1 MSEVEPIKTQD
12 ALEIEYDSPEEKDEI
27 EFDSVDLQLDNLASE
42 IQYRRSAALS
52 PMASPD
58 AAGRALSLPEVI
70 QTHSKRLGLTD
81 KQFAR
86 AAANQG
92 LDLGVLVT
100 EIGQRGND
108 AKDVF
113 KTLEDGGMVS
123 FKPLNERKKGMRDIR
138 KKRLTALR
146 GDQINQYGQARV
158 LSGEKEIELSAEE
171 LATARPKK
179 EYDFTKIKDPS
190 KRQLAVAEIVYEMG
204 SDAGFSQDQMAA
216 ILANG
221 FAESRLDPM
230 AVNPVNEDSH
240 GVWQFNRA
248 GSGEGRN
255 FTVEQL
261 QDPRFQMEQIIKAT
275 KSRDELAGFRDP
287 TADANQLTEQ
297 FMLKF
302 EKPARKP
309 GDIKARQ
316 AFLGQANRLLSE
328 AAKTSPKG
336 QSIEN
341 LKARKRS
348 QILDRLQRNDGRS
361 FRLVTDEESKGG
373 RAENEVAQPGSPAFD
388 RYEREVQGQINEK
401 FAADPERARLIS
413 QTLAK
418 YSEGGSDT
426 LRETFADSAFN
437 DLMNVGLTYDVDKAA
452 EKLGIS
458 SEEFKL
464 RAGVE
469 GSKEH
474 KIREYLRQVN
484 TRHAALYVTTNK
496 LGVPALVSYEFM
508 DPKNVMGE
516 ERYGKGDNYF
526 KRLFF
531 EASRNRVQMLGLDD
545 NNMPVFRAQGGFD
558 SLASKLDVLLSLG
571 SGALERALKGP
582 EGESVMEALKEGSI
596 QGLRDQKNFTK
607 VLLSTDAARD
617 SGVKAL
623 GLGAVGV
630 ATDILMPDPTLG
642 LAGVVS
648 KTAKGAKAIKPIIK
662 RRYVP
667 QTLDRMGTAANDMI
681 EAQKLIKRASEKFAE
696 GDMDGGRNL
705 LEQAK
710 KFARTAEAAEKS
722 VRKEMKPVME
732 LVDRTDSEVAT
743 EIARD
748 VPLLMGRNTKPYED
762 SLGFSDFGL
771 RRDYVHPS
779 VERVAARGDSE
790 GQIVEFPEFFDL
802 SRKLHRLSD
811 MSRQIDA
818 GDVADTFVAEVQATA
833 MDKLMKDFSDELAS
847 RGFSRVRS
855 KTQKEETTNAI
866 QDALA
871 FMRSTKAAKILAES
885 PSAFDEA
892 LKPFVDKITTKP
904 SKTGRTIVEDLLV
917 PITNAH
923 KKAKR
928 VEAASA
934 KAVEAADLNQQLI
947 DVTKSVAGMAE
958 SRGAAHAFARQA
970 LAKQEKVKIEP
981 IIQTVMNRYEEIG
994 TGKISGTALQ
1004 FRNELEEAF
1013 PAMRGDAAMHV
1024 ARNLDDRLKAI
1035 HRRTG
1040 EDISIIYETRDFKNI
1055 IPDMKRK
1062 ASVSDEAAQ
1071 AVGKVSKETV
1081 EDVPGIVTDPKFSKL
1096 DEGDELLTSD
1106 EVREFT
1112 RNISE
1117 RLERE
1122 DMTDFTAQLATK
1134 TVKELKALAKAKG
1147 IRGVS
1152 RLRKSDLIDTLTR
1165 NEKVKTFLPDEYL
1178 RRNPEVAAQH
1188 ETAKQKVIDAQ
1199 KDFEKA
1205 LDELDALEA
1214 ANSPTARNMLN
1225 RPSAA
1230 IEAAMA
1236 RSDDAIELTIN
1247 DVQVR
1252 MFKRDLAEARVR
1264 EAEAIRSQRLVELEN
1279 LRRIAEGKAEE
1290 TIGLAEDLD
1299 FIPGMVV
1306 KVEGNNLVVKSIE
1319 LPDELKG
1326 RGIATTLYKVAMQ
1339 RAKSQ
1344 GLGFSSDVNP
1354 SPEAQR
1360 IYERLIEQG
1369 LPIKK
1374 IISREPNP
1382 ETIEAQKTL
1391 DKLID
1396 DFEGEFNEFRRAM
1409 REVLLESGDIEESSN
1424 LFKDL
1429 KSPFVGLDEE
1439 RDRLTLFWDYR
1450 SFESEMAIADP
1461 AIPQIG
1467 RDGGELSINFDFAEQ
1482 KFGVSSDRFLS
1493 ETKRLR
1499 DEIFNLAAN
1508 DEFLAKLDG
1517 KPVETTR
1524 YVVDASDLNRLTDD
1538 VLTADVATK
1547 KTKAAAKPEDITNFV
1562 EDAQKTV
1569 RAMEEA
1575 PTVEDLVLNITEVA
1589 RRELSSDQMGSVT
1602 QWLATKG
1609 IKVAHKGASFVADDP
1624 ATVAQ
1629 AEEAFAKAFSEYA
1642 KGRPPPTTQSES
1654 AFERVKNSLLERFA
1668 SAKNA
1673 AADGASFKP
1682 SSEIEQ
1688 VFDDILIGANPTE
1701 QAAPNIFKAISRA
1714 LVDDL
1719 PKTVGQDFLMSIA
1732 RESDRLGHPISVK
1745 QLKALVEEA
1754 GKKYAKNP
1762 SDDVRIE
1769 LPGPVQVGGLLA
1781 PKAKSSFT
1789 MLEFARGAAAYASR
1803 KRMTG
1808 TPATRKIALDS
1819 EVDAIR
1825 EMDPTQMIDQYI
1837 KTSRPLVRYAR
1848 NAYLGGDAIEDM
1860 RDLPPTVRKAIMA
1873 GVRITQQAIG
1883 DTVTLIHEGAAS
1895 GDKLVRFITGD
1906 PQIKFKSGRNALSAG
1921 HDMMGSSVTHLQDYL
1936 ETMSAAGGK
1945 KRQAFAVMQDL
1956 FNRGRPGTKLTFSKA
1971 ITQPAVKDAFDEIVF
1986 SKNGSVLV
1994 SDMFKA
2000 TGLKPDQNIE
2010 PKHLDM
2016 LETIF
2021 HITGQSERKGK
2032 RFVGESADQFKMLYK
2047 DIERRFPMNKPT
2059 DEPVANRVTCLIAG
2073 HGQAI
2078 AARLRWVDLGIA
2090 TDAKTAAAFKRW
2102 IRGEAVDDPAQLQ
2115 KVREVFQAQGYN
2127 PRFLEASDLDGLG
2140 FYVPK
2145 SARKKLSMA
2154 LEQAT
2159 DPDLREFSGDMLEA
2173 LGKGLKSAESY
2184 NQLAAAWTMRT
2195 IKTRMVRGHFL
2206 LKSRYFWM
2214 NTMDHFNQMSQ
2225 VVGFRP
2231 AFISTMRI
2239 LPQTFASNPVFQG
2252 ALFGIQK
2259 AGKDEAGEVMRQ
2271 ALTSAGDK
2279 GADWAARLMRSSK
2292 WRGDLNSV
2300 LEARDGFLV
2309 VDGVPYSYADLRRI
2323 GVEEGL
2329 SASFDTAELGVKI
2342 RRIGSQFLDDAKAR
2356 ELGRKG
2362 DLLGVNIPG
2371 SISYEEMT
2379 KIAEDMAEGWSERE
2393 RYGAMM
2399 TLVEMGVAPRKAAR
2413 LTIDALYDYAG
2424 SMSKGDRHWL
2434 VNIFLPFWAFQKNA
2448 NRQLIDVVFSP
2459 RGAYRLGVLRRF
2471 YERGTDVTTQLL
2483 YEGMVDPLGV
2493 NTDSMTTEELDA
2505 YEGLK
2510 AALLEEY
2517 GVPVSQLPQRLKQQI
2532 RLAFSGRATILENG
2546 RMDEIDS
2553 LGMALRDN
2561 PKYKEYRN
2569 LLDGKVVARPNRV
2582 HLADYDSTRD
2592 AFFMPYAL
2600 NEQNKVF
2607 FELMQKNSPQQAFTA
2622 FLLPE
2627 QSYVASAKF
2636 LVNNT
2641 MALFQIGNNLREIG
2655 PEYFTDAEDGSELFR
2670 FMTPATKNVDIER
2683 GLLVGDLMSAIDVK
2697 DGRPYRLAP
2706 MLAKL
2711 IDQLPNF
2718 DVLPADKKTDPIQ
2731 RKLGYSEAVKQFKE
2745 GKIPTLT
2752 EDPFLLGETLEPV
2765 NNYYLPG
2772 GIGAA
2777 VLRNSA
2783 FHELNQLLLKYEK
2796 TPFEDVEGL
2805 RGEIQRFA
2813 RLIGIVDVRDVIP
2826 ERTMRSAKFA
2836 QKDEVQG
2843 EEFLD
2848 VKKRDAAQ
2856 YLTQDK
2862 IESFEDDPGVD
2873 VPRASPAST
2882 QKPQKQKQSDIDRIE
2897 RLKKRDSGE
2906 KVIDL

>member
-1 MSEVEPIKTQD
+1 
-12 ALEIEYDSPEEKDEI
+12 
-27 EFDSVDLQLDNLASE
+27 
-42 IQYRRSAALS
+42 
-52 PMASPD
+52 
-58 AAGRALSLPEVI
+58 
-70 QTHSKRLGLTD
+70 
-81 KQFAR
+81 
-86 AAANQG
+86 
-92 LDLGVLVT
+92 
-100 EIGQRGND
+100 
-108 AKDVF
+108 
-113 KTLEDGGMVS
+113 
-123 FKPLNERKKGMRDIR
+123 
-138 KKRLTALR
+138 
-146 GDQINQYGQARV
+146 
-158 LSGEKEIELSAEE
+158 
-171 LATARPKK
+171 
-179 EYDFTKIKDPS
+179 
-190 KRQLAVAEIVYEMG
+190 
-204 SDAGFSQDQMAA
+204 
-216 ILANG
+216 
-221 FAESRLDPM
+221 
-230 AVNPVNEDSH
+230 
-240 GVWQFNRA
+240 
-248 GSGEGRN
+248 
-255 FTVEQL
+255 
-261 QDPRFQMEQIIKAT
+261 
-275 KSRDELAGFRDP
+275 
-287 TADANQLTEQ
+287 
-297 FMLKF
+297 
-302 EKPARKP
+302 
-309 GDIKARQ
+309 
-316 AFLGQANRLLSE
+316 
-328 AAKTSPKG
+328 
-336 QSIEN
+336 
-341 LKARKRS
+341 
-348 QILDRLQRNDGRS
+348 
-361 FRLVTDEESKGG
+361 
-373 RAENEVAQPGSPAFD
+373 
-388 RYEREVQGQINEK
+388 
-401 FAADPERARLIS
+401 
-413 QTLAK
+413 
-418 YSEGGSDT
+418 
-426 LRETFADSAFN
+426 
-437 DLMNVGLTYDVDKAA
+437 
-452 EKLGIS
+452 
-458 SEEFKL
+458 
-464 RAGVE
+464 
-469 GSKEH
+469 
-474 KIREYLRQVN
+474 
-484 TRHAALYVTTNK
+484 
-496 LGVPALVSYEFM
+496 
-508 DPKNVMGE
+508 
-516 ERYGKGDNYF
+516 
-526 KRLFF
+526 
-531 EASRNRVQMLGLDD
+531 
-545 NNMPVFRAQGGFD
+545 
-558 SLASKLDVLLSLG
+558 
-571 SGALERALKGP
+571 
-582 EGESVMEALKEGSI
+582 
-596 QGLRDQKNFTK
+596 
-607 VLLSTDAARD
+607 
-617 SGVKAL
+617 
-623 GLGAVGV
+623 
-630 ATDILMPDPTLG
+630 
-642 LAGVVS
+642 
-648 KTAKGAKAIKPIIK
+648 
-662 RRYVP
+662 
-667 QTLDRMGTAANDMI
+667 
-681 EAQKLIKRASEKFAE
+681 
-696 GDMDGGRNL
+696 
-705 LEQAK
+705 
-710 KFARTAEAAEKS
+710 
-722 VRKEMKPVME
+722 
-732 LVDRTDSEVAT
+732 
-743 EIARD
+743 
-748 VPLLMGRNTKPYED
+748 
-762 SLGFSDFGL
+762 
-771 RRDYVHPS
+771 
-779 VERVAARGDSE
+779 
-790 GQIVEFPEFFDL
+790 
-802 SRKLHRLSD
+802 
-811 MSRQIDA
+811 
-818 GDVADTFVAEVQATA
+818 
-833 MDKLMKDFSDELAS
+833 
-847 RGFSRVRS
+847 
-855 KTQKEETTNAI
+855 
-866 QDALA
+866 
-871 FMRSTKAAKILAES
+871 
-885 PSAFDEA
+885 
-892 LKPFVDKITTKP
+892 
-904 SKTGRTIVEDLLV
+904 
-917 PITNAH
+917 
-923 KKAKR
+923 
-928 VEAASA
+928 
-934 KAVEAADLNQQLI
+934 
-947 DVTKSVAGMAE
+947 
-958 SRGAAHAFARQA
+958 
-970 LAKQEKVKIEP
+970 
-981 IIQTVMNRYEEIG
+981 
-994 TGKISGTALQ
+994 
-1004 FRNELEEAF
+1004 
-1013 PAMRGDAAMHV
+1013 MRGDAAMHV

-1732 RESDRLGHPISVK
+1732 RESYRLGHPISVK

-2356 ELGRKG
+2356 ELGRKC

>member
-12 ALEIEYDSPEEKDEI
+12 DLDIEYDSPEEKDEI

-179 EYDFTKIKDPS
+179 EYDFTKLKDPS

-204 SDAGFSQDQMAA
+204 SDAGFNQDQMAA

-240 GVWQFNRA
+240 GVWQFNRT

-348 QILDRLQRNDGRS
+348 QLLDRLQRNDGRS

-401 FAADPERARLIS
+401 VADDPERARLIS

-418 YSEGGSDT
+418 YGEGGSDT

-452 EKLGIS
+452 QKLGIS

-484 TRHAALYVTTNK
+484 TRHAALYITTNK

-526 KRLFF
+526 KRLLF
-531 EASRNRVQMLGLDD
+531 EGSRNRVQMLGLDD

-558 SLASKLDVLLSLG
+558 SVASKLDVLLSLG
-571 SGALERALKGP
+571 SGALERSLKGP

-630 ATDILMPDPTLG
+630 ATDILMPDPTMG

-748 VPLLMGRNTKPYED
+748 VPLLMGRNTKSYED

-802 SRKLHRLSD
+802 SRKLDRLSD

-855 KTQKEETTNAI
+855 KAQKEETTSAI

-917 PITNAH
+917 PITTAH

-928 VEAASA
+928 VEAAST

-970 LAKQEKVKIEP
+970 LAKQEKVKVEP
-981 IIQTVMNRYEEIG
+981 IIQTVMNRYEEVG

-1122 DMTDFTAQLATK
+1122 DMTDFTAQLTTK

-1147 IRGVS
+1147 IKGVS
-1152 RLRKSDLIDTLTR
+1152 RLRKSDLIDALVDKAR
-1165 NEKVKTFLPDEYL
+1165 EPSKADELL
-1178 RRNPEVAAQH
+1178 RQNPELNDQYNTLRAGLRNAQV
-1188 ETAKQKVIDAQ
+1188 EYQNKLDE
-1199 KDFEKA
+1199 FEK
-1205 LDELDALEA
+1205 LKA
-1214 ANSPTARNMLN
+1214 AKAPTARDFLN
-1225 RPSAA
+1225 KPSAVV
-1230 IEAAMA
+1230 EAALDRGKGVSTIEVEGA
-1236 RSDDAIELTIN
+1236 RFRLFDRDKAEMDVRAAKAVRDRSIVEIENFTRRIT
-1247 DVQVR
+1247 D
-1252 MFKRDLAEARVR
+1252 EARD
-1264 EAEAIRSQRLVELEN
+1264 Q
-1279 LRRIAEGKAEE
+1279 
-1290 TIGLAEDLD
+1290 IGLAEDLD

-1306 KVEGNNLVVKSIE
+1306 KVEGDQLLVKSIE

-1344 GLGFSSDVNP
+1344 GLDFASDINP

-1360 IYERLIEQG
+1360 IYARLIEEG
-1369 LPIKK
+1369 LPVKK
-1374 IISREPNP
+1374 ISSR
-1382 ETIEAQKTL
+1382 
-1391 DKLID
+1391 
-1396 DFEGEFNEFRRAM
+1396 
-1409 REVLLESGDIEESSN
+1409 
-1424 LFKDL
+1424 
-1429 KSPFVGLDEE
+1429 
-1439 RDRLTLFWDYR
+1439 
-1450 SFESEMAIADP
+1450 
-1461 AIPQIG
+1461 G
-1467 RDGGELSINFDFAEQ
+1467 RDG
-1482 KFGVSSDRFLS
+1482 
-1493 ETKRLR
+1493 T
-1499 DEIFNLAAN
+1499 EIVQYVA
-1508 DEFLAKLDG
+1508 DKKDLAKLSDDALLSNVG
-1517 KPVETTR
+1517 KKGAPPRSAE
-1524 YVVDASDLNRLTDD
+1524 VVD
-1538 VLTADVATK
+1538 
-1547 KTKAAAKPEDITNFV
+1547 DITNFV

-1589 RRELSSDQMGSVT
+1589 RRELSSDQMASVT

-1682 SSEIEQ
+1682 SSEIEE

-1860 RDLPPTVRKAIMA
+1860 RDLPPTVRKAIMS

-1883 DTVTLIHEGAAS
+1883 DTVTLVHEGAAS

-1921 HDMMGSSVTHLQDYL
+1921 HDMMGSSVTHMQDYL

-1986 SKNGSVLV
+1986 SKSGSVLV

-2102 IRGEAVDDPAQLQ
+2102 IRGEAIDDPAQLQ

-2231 AFISTMRI
+2231 AFISTMRV

-2279 GADWAARLMRSSK
+2279 GADWAARLLRSSK

-2309 VDGVPYSYADLRRI
+2309 VDGVPHSYADLRRI

-2399 TLVEMGVAPRKAAR
+2399 TLVEMGVEPRKAAR
-2413 LTIDALYDYAG
+2413 LSIDALYDYAG

-2517 GVPVSQLPQRLKQQI
+2517 GVPVSQLPQKLKQQI

-2706 MLAKL
+2706 LMAKL
-2711 IDQLPNF
+2711 IDQLPHF

-2783 FHELNQLLLKYEK
+2783 FHELNQLMLKYEK

-2862 IESFEDDPGVD
+2862 IDSFEDDPKVD
-2873 VPRASPAST
+2873 VPRASPAPT
-2882 QKPQKQKQSDIDRIE
+2882 QKPRKPKQSDVDRIE